1 MRWISIGHRNSLVAM
16 WIWEEWQLFSDINIR
31 IHTRS
36 LHHFTLGISNCL
48 FIFLLERCT
57 DATGC
62 LCGTIFN
69 SSNWFPYEEN
79 FNQSRA
85 SGWIMIHRRRG
96 HDHWYLRST
105 MYSLTDKE
113 RERERIREWKREPC
127 RNPNAIWCTIVVTR
141 LRHCH
146 QKRNVRPVVVFLNV
160 WITLVIRT
168 LKMLN
173 AWPLQLVQ
181 HNFFLSNSTPKQQH
195 NNSVPSSITLPN
207 YIVTKFCQSQITD
220 GGETGGT
227 QVSKCKHCHIM
238 VKGSVL
244 FFAKCK

>member
-1 MRWISIGHRNSLVAM
+1 MHQTVYVGPSLTAAIDSHMRRTPTRVGH
-16 WIWEEWQLFSDINIR
+16 QDGSDV
-31 IHTRS
+31 
-36 LHHFTLGISNCL
+36 
-48 FIFLLERCT
+48 E
-57 DATGC
+57 
-62 LCGTIFN
+62 
-69 SSNWFPYEEN
+69 
-79 FNQSRA
+79 
-85 SGWIMIHRRRG
+85 RRRG

-113 RERERIREWKREPC
+113 WERERIREWKREPC

-141 LRHCH
+141 LH

-195 NNSVPSSITLPN
+195 NNSVPTSITLPN
-207 YIVTKFCQSQITD
+207 YIVTKFCLSQITD

-238 VKGSVL
+238 VKGQCT
-244 FFAKCK
+244 FFCKVQVGTWK